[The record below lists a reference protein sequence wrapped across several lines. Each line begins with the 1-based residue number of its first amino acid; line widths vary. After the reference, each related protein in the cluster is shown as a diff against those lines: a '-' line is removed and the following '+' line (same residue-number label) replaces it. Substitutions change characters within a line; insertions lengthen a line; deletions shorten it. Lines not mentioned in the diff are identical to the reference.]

1 MQWRAPSAP
10 GEQVPDAQHHRVD
23 GALNKH
29 DRELATPW
37 PGRTRAASRNTAG
50 AADAGRSRVPE
61 GVQAAGTRAAAAGRT
76 AGAAWAVFRLGPTV
90 LLCVQKCPRQNYKY
104 RWKLHQFGRAT
115 HARNVWNCKRQT
127 LKYAGQ
133 NCNRTSRS
141 DRPHDVTRSAGR
153 GNPMDRND
161 YLDRQYL
168 IDRAMIKEVQL
179 QTDRALRT
187 LLETNLGD
195 GDWPDALANGVE
207 LGRGDFSQTAVA
219 MILHAVA
226 VEYGKISDSVLVPRT
241 LPGMIRTGDGGIRG
255 PNDQFDKPERSVI
268 ELLRNGTTALVKNFS
283 GRGHLTSSKTWG
295 KDSPLTL
302 TWVYELLK
310 AGIIDKAKVADTQ
323 LAAKTRQRIEDK
335 VEHLI
340 ILLVEDPA
348 SVKLDLTST
357 EDYAVPHPFVLL
369 RSLQLVKVVK
379 PERWSDLQTG
389 LLPSVFLNQL
399 HTELS
404 NSAIQDGGFD
414 PASLVFALEG
424 LLMLNPDAITDSV
437 LQQVTDTLGRKPY
450 VANHWQPVRPLVA
463 NERGHTFI
471 LQTVEVVNSYL
482 RICVLEQDK
491 RRIASD
497 PLFTRSFVNLQ
508 SYVDWLLSR
517 VLSIRVKT
525 RSGEKVCQGWQSE
538 QTYKAD
544 RVHLWTTSQVVLFM
558 QAYSAMLQ
566 QHLAH
571 EAGSTVNLD
580 FRRTQK
586 KPETESLRKW
596 EKKKKDFEPLLEFKT
611 TSFLAYDRV
620 DTLLVRPRATHAS
633 PDVSSSIKYSILLYG
648 PPGTGKTSFCELLAA
663 ALRYDFIYVSPSD
676 FIRGGEA
683 GVEERAKRVF
693 DALLEQSN
701 CVILLDEIDRLLLD
715 RDSSEYARQGDMFQF
730 MTPSML
736 TKINDLRQKKRSV
749 FVIAT
754 NYAERIDSAIKRPGR
769 IDEQIV
775 LLPPNQKRRVE
786 IIKGIVKGVK
796 PAFTLAEV
804 EEIARRTPL
813 YIYKELEYIVE
824 SMKEISPPRSK
835 RIAEALAQFGAPT
848 ISLESYNGRF
858 HSQSQENAGED
869 RIDLVKTPWKEFA
882 LLAYLQD
889 ETPQGGIPEWA
900 KLVLRDIYNNETFRK
915 QLGDELSLWLE
926 KYADKTT

>member
-1 MQWRAPSAP
+1 
-10 GEQVPDAQHHRVD
+10 
-23 GALNKH
+23 
-29 DRELATPW
+29 
-37 PGRTRAASRNTAG
+37 
-50 AADAGRSRVPE
+50 
-61 GVQAAGTRAAAAGRT
+61 
-76 AGAAWAVFRLGPTV
+76 
-90 LLCVQKCPRQNYKY
+90 
-104 RWKLHQFGRAT
+104 
-115 HARNVWNCKRQT
+115 
-127 LKYAGQ
+127 
-133 NCNRTSRS
+133 
-141 DRPHDVTRSAGR
+141 
-153 GNPMDRND
+153 MDRND

-187 LLETNLGD
+187 LLETNLD
-195 GDWPDALANGVE
+195 HGDWPDTLANGVK
-207 LGRGDFSQTAVA
+207 LIPGNFSQTAVA

-226 VEYGKISDSVLVPRT
+226 VEYGKISNSVLVPRT

-255 PNDQFDKPERSVI
+255 PEDQFDKPKRSVI
-268 ELLRNGTTALVKNFS
+268 ELLRNGTTALIKNFS
-283 GRGHLTSSKTWG
+283 SSGYLTSSKTWG
-295 KDSPLTL
+295 KDSALTL

-310 AGIIDKAKVADTQ
+310 ADIIDKTIVDDTQ

-335 VEHLI
+335 VEQLMI
-340 ILLVEDPA
+340 GLVKDTA
-348 SVKLDLTST
+348 SVELDLTST
-357 EDYAVPHPFVLL
+357 DDYPVRHPFVLL
-369 RSLQLVKVVK
+369 RSLQLAKVVK
-379 PERWSDLQTG
+379 SERWSELQSELRSG
-389 LLPSVFLNQL
+389 ELPSVFLNQL

-414 PASLVFALEG
+414 PACLVFALEG

-437 LQQVTDTLGRKPY
+437 VQQVTDTLGRTPY

-463 NERGHTFI
+463 NKRGHTFI

-482 RICVLEQDK
+482 RICGLEQDK

-497 PLFTRSFVNLQ
+497 PLFTRSFANLQ

-517 VLSIRVKT
+517 VVSVRVKT
-525 RSGEKVCQGWQSE
+525 NSGEKECQGWQSE
-538 QTYKAD
+538 QTYKSD
-544 RVHLWTTSQVVLFM
+544 VVHLWTTSQIVLFM

-566 QHLAH
+566 QHIAH
-571 EAGSTVNLD
+571 EAGSAVNLD

-586 KPETESLRKW
+586 NSETEALSKW
-596 EKKKKDFEPLLEFKT
+596 EGKKKKFEPLLEFKT

-620 DTLLVRPRATHAS
+620 DTLLVRPRATDAS
-633 PDVSSSIKYSILLYG
+633 PDVSSSVKYSILLYG

-786 IIKGIVKGVK
+786 IIKEITKG
-796 PAFTLAEV
+796 AFTLAEM
-804 EEIARRTPL
+804 EEIARKTPL

-824 SMKEISPPRSK
+824 SMKKIPPPRSEA
-835 RIAEALAQFGAPT
+835 IAGAVAEFGAPT

-858 HSQSQENAGED
+858 HRQSQENAGED

-889 ETPQGGIPEWA
+889 EAPQSGIPEWA
-900 KLVLRDIYNNETFRK
+900 KPVLTDIYNNETFRK

-926 KYADKTT
+926 KYADKKT

>member
-1 MQWRAPSAP
+1 
-10 GEQVPDAQHHRVD
+10 
-23 GALNKH
+23 
-29 DRELATPW
+29 
-37 PGRTRAASRNTAG
+37 
-50 AADAGRSRVPE
+50 
-61 GVQAAGTRAAAAGRT
+61 
-76 AGAAWAVFRLGPTV
+76 
-90 LLCVQKCPRQNYKY
+90 
-104 RWKLHQFGRAT
+104 
-115 HARNVWNCKRQT
+115 
-127 LKYAGQ
+127 
-133 NCNRTSRS
+133 
-141 DRPHDVTRSAGR
+141 
-153 GNPMDRND
+153 MDRND

-187 LLETNLGD
+187 LLETNLGH
-195 GDWPDALANGVE
+195 GDWPDTLANGVT
-207 LGRGDFSQTAVA
+207 LAHGDFSETAVA

-226 VEYGKISDSVLVPRT
+226 VEYGKISNSVLVPRT
-241 LPGMIRTGDGGIRG
+241 LPGMIRTGGGGIRG
-255 PNDQFDKPERSVI
+255 PKDEFDEPKRSVI
-268 ELLRNGTTALVKNFS
+268 ELLRNGTTALMKALIKNFS
-283 GRGHLTSSKTWG
+283 SGGYLTSSKTWG
-295 KDSPLTL
+295 KDSALTL

-310 AGIIDKAKVADTQ
+310 ADIIDKTIVKDTQ
-323 LAAKTRQRIEDK
+323 LAAKIRQIIEDK
-335 VEHLI
+335 VEQLI
-340 ILLVEDPA
+340 KGLVKDPA
-348 SVKLDLTST
+348 SVTLDLTSPD
-357 EDYAVPHPFVLL
+357 DYPVPHPFVLL
-369 RSLQLVKVVK
+369 RSLQLAKVVVK
-379 PERWSDLQTG
+379 SERWSGLQSG
-389 LLPSVFLNQL
+389 ALPSVFLNQL

-414 PASLVFALEG
+414 PACLVFALEG
-424 LLMLNPDAITDSV
+424 LLMLNPDGLTDSV
-437 LQQVTDTLGRKPY
+437 LQQVTDTLGRTPY

-463 NERGHTFI
+463 NARGHTFI

-482 RICVLEQDK
+482 RICGLEQDK

-517 VLSIRVKT
+517 VFSVRVKT
-525 RSGEKVCQGWQSE
+525 ASGEKECQGWQSE
-538 QTYKAD
+538 QTYKPD
-544 RVHLWTTSQVVLFM
+544 LVHLWTTSQIVLFM

-566 QHLAH
+566 QHIAH
-571 EAGSTVNLD
+571 EAGSAVNLD

-586 KPETESLRKW
+586 KPEAESLSKW
-596 EKKKKDFEPLLEFKT
+596 GKKKKDFEPLLEFKT
-611 TSFLAYDRV
+611 MSFLAYDRV
-620 DTLLVRPRATHAS
+620 DALLVRPRATDAS
-633 PDVSSSIKYSILLYG
+633 PDVSSSVKYSILLYG

-693 DALLEQSN
+693 DALQEQSN

-786 IIKGIVKGVK
+786 IIKEIVKGAK
-796 PAFTLAEV
+796 PAFTQAEM
-804 EEIARRTPL
+804 EEIARKTPL

-824 SMKEISPPRSK
+824 SMKKIPPPRSNA
-835 RIAEALAQFGAPT
+835 IAEAIAQFGAPT
-848 ISLESYNGRF
+848 ISLNSYSRRF
-858 HSQSQENAGED
+858 HRQSQENAGDD

-889 ETPQGGIPEWA
+889 ETPQGRIPEWA
-900 KLVLRDIYNNETFRK
+900 KPVLRDIYNNETFRK

-926 KYADKTT
+926 KYADKKT